1 MVEGQPMAVVIQFRR
16 DNAADWTDENPI
28 LAEGELGAEL
38 DTDLFKIGNGITA
51 WNALPYAQRGLKG
64 DKGDKGDTGATGA
77 ASTVPGPKG
86 DKGDKGDQGDI
97 GFTGNTGAPGNDGY
111 TPVKGIDYLDGA
123 TGLPGEDGEDGNTV
137 LSGTG
142 APASGLGASGDYY
155 LDTAVSR
162 IYGPKNG
169 ADWGAGVSLIG
180 PTGTDGKT
188 VLNGS
193 GAPGAGIGVSG
204 DFYIDTG
211 NSDIYGPKT
220 GGAWGS
226 PTSLVGPAGADSTVP
241 GPKGDKGDTGPAGA
255 DSIVPGPQGE
265 VGPAGADSTV
275 PGPQGDKGDKGDTG
289 SVAGSFGVSIDGA
302 GQLITVGVKQ
312 YLIMPFA
319 CTITGW
325 HLVGSPQGTV
335 VLDVWKKAGA
345 VPTVA
350 DSITGTEKPSLSA
363 AEMNSDTSLS
373 SWTTSVAAGD
383 VIAFNVDSCVGCR
396 KLTLTVAA
404 TK

>member
-1 MVEGQPMAVVIQFRR
+1 MAVVIQFRR
-16 DNAADWTDENPI
+16 DNAADWTAENPI
-28 LAEGELGAEL
+28 LAEGEIGAEL
-38 DTDLFKIGNGITA
+38 DTDLFKIGNGTTA

-77 ASTVPGPKG
+77 DSTVPGSKG

-97 GFTGNTGAPGNDGY
+97 GFTGNTGGRGADGY
-111 TPVKGIDYLDGA
+111 TPIKGIDYLDGA
-123 TGLPGEDGEDGNTV
+123 PGLPGDDGADGRTV
-137 LSGTG
+137 LNGVGS
-142 APASGLGASGDYY
+142 PASDLGLTGDFY
-155 LDTAVSR
+155 LDTAVTR

-169 ADWGAGVSLIG
+169 TDWGTGVSLIG
-180 PTGTDGKT
+180 LTGTDGKT

-193 GAPGAGIGVSG
+193 GAPGAGFGVNG
-204 DFYIDTG
+204 DFYIDTS

-226 PTSLVGPAGADSTVP
+226 QTSLVGPTGADSTVPGSKGDKGDPGPPGADSTVP
-241 GPKGDKGDTGPAGA
+241 GPR
-255 DSIVPGPQGE
+255 GE

-275 PGPQGDKGDKGDTG
+275 PGPQGDKGDKGDPG

-302 GQLITVGVKQ
+302 GQSISIGVKQ

-350 DSITGTEKPSLSA
+350 DSITGTEKPSLSS
-363 AEMNSDTSLS
+363 AEMNSDTNLS
-373 SWTTSVAAGD
+373 TWAMSVSAGD
-383 VIAFNVDSCVGCR
+383 VIAFNVDSCARCQ
-396 KLTLTVAA
+396 KLTLTIAA